1 MLNKLKIYPF
11 FIFGLFFSACDKDQ
25 IEVRS
30 VKAITDS
37 IVYPHIALGSNVG
50 IVVGIIHKDKT
61 EIYSYG
67 EKELGQ
73 REPISKDITLE
84 IASLTKTFTALALAD
99 MVIKGTVNLDDPVE
113 NFLPPNV
120 IIPSKDGVKIT
131 LKHLANH
138 TSGLPRL
145 ADNMDQDAFNPYKGY
160 SEEKLIDFLKNY
172 KLPTVPGTKVNY
184 SNIGYGL
191 LGHVL
196 SLKNDSD
203 YETMIT
209 ENIFRPLG
217 MTHSFVMLTEERMK
231 NQSPGYHGNQRMLE
245 SWAQQQQNISQG
257 SGAISSNMQDLLI
270 YLKANMGI
278 TITSLISAINLT
290 HQRTTENEGLGWNF
304 QDIDGQEFIMKNG
317 LNGSYASFAGFSKNT
332 KTGVVILTNSS
343 LLPDLIPTKIGLGLL
358 KKLRKL

>member
-1 MLNKLKIYPF
+1 
-11 FIFGLFFSACDKDQ
+11 
-25 IEVRS
+25 
-30 VKAITDS
+30 
-37 IVYPHIALGSNVG
+37 
-50 IVVGIIHKDKT
+50 
-61 EIYSYG
+61 
-67 EKELGQ
+67 
-73 REPISKDITLE
+73 
-84 IASLTKTFTALALAD
+84 
-99 MVIKGTVNLDDPVE
+99 
-113 NFLPPNV
+113 
-120 IIPSKDGVKIT
+120 
-131 LKHLANH
+131 
-138 TSGLPRL
+138 
-145 ADNMDQDAFNPYKGY
+145 MDQDAFNPYKGY